1 MVFELAGA
9 SWTVLE
15 TPGHTPGC
23 ICWKLDAANALFAGD
38 TLFRDSAGRTDLPGG
53 NPRALT
59 QSLRKLAA
67 LPDDLRVFSGHG
79 QYGSPGFSHNR
90 RWAWICCGP
99 VCVCCCHV
107 FRPTR
112 PC

>member
-1 MVFELAGA
+1 MCIRDR
-9 SWTVLE
+9 E

-79 QYGSPGFSHNR
+79 ELTTIR
-90 RWAWICCGP
+90 
-99 VCVCCCHV
+99 CV
-107 FRPTR
+107 
-112 PC
+112 